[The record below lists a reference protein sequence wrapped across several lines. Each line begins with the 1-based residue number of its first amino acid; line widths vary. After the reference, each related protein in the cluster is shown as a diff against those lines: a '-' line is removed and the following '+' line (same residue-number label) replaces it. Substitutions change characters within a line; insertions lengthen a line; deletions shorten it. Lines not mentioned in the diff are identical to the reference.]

1 MSEQELLALVENYVH
16 ENIATFHD
24 RRLASLEKVELLK
37 LVRRKNPYLFRAKN
51 FVVIAD
57 IVKALLDAHLSSS
70 EETMFGD
77 WLEQL
82 AIFVC
87 EKAYNGRKSG
97 ITGIDLEMD
106 RDHIRYIVSIKS
118 GPNWGN
124 SSQTKKMIADFAKAK
139 KTLQTSNAKLAIQ
152 AVNGCCYGNDAQPNK
167 GDYLKYCGQDFW
179 AFISGSDMLYV
190 NLIEP
195 LGKEAKARNDDFE
208 SSYGALINRLT
219 AQFTEKFCSDD
230 GRIDW
235 HRLLQYNSGRP

>member
-1 MSEQELLALVENYVH
+1 MNERELLALVETYVH
-16 ENIATFHD
+16 ENIGTFHD
-24 RRLASLEKVELLK
+24 QRLASLDKVDIRALIK
-37 LVRRKNPYLFRAKN
+37 RKNPYLFRAKN
-51 FVVIAD
+51 LVVISD

-70 EETMFGD
+70 EETMFGN

-82 AIFVC
+82 SIFVC

-124 SSQTKKMIADFAKAK
+124 SSQIKKMINDFAKAK

-152 AVNGCCYGNDAQPNK
+152 AVNGCCYGKTKDPNK

-179 AFISGSDMLYV
+179 AFISGSDTLYI

-195 LGKEAKARNDDFE
+195 LGKEAKIRNDDFE
-208 SSYGALINRLT
+208 NRYGALLNRLT
-219 AQFTEKFCSDD
+219 AQFTRQFCNDD
-230 GRIDW
+230 YTIDW
-235 HRLLQYNSGRP
+235 HRLLEYNSGRL